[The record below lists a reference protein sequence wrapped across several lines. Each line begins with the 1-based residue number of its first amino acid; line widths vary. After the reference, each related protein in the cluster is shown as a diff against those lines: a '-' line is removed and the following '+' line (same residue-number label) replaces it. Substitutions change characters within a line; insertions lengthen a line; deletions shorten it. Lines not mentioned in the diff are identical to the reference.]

1 MLKLAIVLFIIS
13 VIAGLLGFT
22 RISAGAAGA
31 AKVFFYIAV
40 AVFLIVV
47 IFGLALGNLVF

>member
-1 MLKLAIVLFIIS
+1 MLKLAIALFIVS

-22 RISAGAAGA
+22 KISAGAAGA
-31 AKVFFYIAV
+31 AKVFFFIAV

-47 IFGLALGNLVF
+47 VFGLALGTLVF